1 MVRAGEVLGLSH
13 SRTYALAQ
21 AHALLVT
28 RNMATFSLD
37 LDKRAHRDAARLAI
51 QSAVAAAAMFAL
63 MKALDM
69 PERFVGVL
77 SAVMV
82 VQPSAGA
89 AISEAKDRFFAT
101 IIGAVIGVVCLT
113 LLPAGY
119 GTAAAL
125 ALSMLVM
132 NAIAGFRT
140 EWRHGVVAAV
150 ALALGSEQ
158 DALQTALDRSLAI
171 GVGVVLGALVAFVV
185 WPDKAE
191 DRTRRSLKEA
201 WHALSDYLEQTVAK
215 VTGEQTEDKGP
226 IRHYRKP
233 LTAAMRAVE
242 DVSFADTGALKRQ
255 LTATRSVASMTQFL
269 DRIGNEAEP
278 ARDGALR
285 ESVHRAT
292 EAASKVL
299 RALAQ
304 DEVPPEAAFETLTE
318 ALQAAREAQSDIP
331 DSERRDLTGS
341 ARGALAFTLGELD
354 EALREL
360 RDAVSQT
367 KG

>member
-1 MVRAGEVLGLSH
+1 
-13 SRTYALAQ
+13 
-21 AHALLVT
+21 
-28 RNMATFSLD
+28 MASFSLD
-37 LDKRAHRDAARLAI
+37 LNKRTHRDAARLAI

-89 AISEAKDRFFAT
+89 AISEAKDRFLAT
-101 IIGAVIGVVCLT
+101 IMGAVIGVGCLI
-113 LLPAGY
+113 LLPSGY

-132 NAIAGFRT
+132 NAVAGFRS
-140 EWRHGVVAAV
+140 EWRYGVVAAV

-158 DALQTALDRSLAI
+158 DAFQTALDRSLAI
-171 GVGVVLGALVAFVV
+171 GVGVVLGALVAFIV
-185 WPDKAE
+185 WPEKAE

-201 WHALSDYLEQTVAK
+201 WRALADYLEQTVRK
-215 VTGEQTEDKGP
+215 VTGEQAKDEHP
-226 IRHYRKP
+226 VRPYRQP

-242 DVSFADTGALKRQ
+242 DVSFADTGALERQ
-255 LTATRSVASMTQFL
+255 LTATRSVASLTQFL
-269 DRIGNEAEP
+269 DRIGDEAGP
-278 ARDGALR
+278 AKDGALR

-292 EAASKVL
+292 EAASDVL

-304 DEVPPEAAFETLTE
+304 DEPPPEAAFDTLTE
-318 ALQAAREAQSDIP
+318 ALRAAREAQSDIS
-331 DSERRDLTGS
+331 DADRRDLTGS
-341 ARGALAFTLGELD
+341 ARGALAFTLGELKD
-354 EALREL
+354 ALLELRE
-360 RDAVSQT
+360 AV
-367 KG
+367 GGEAE